1 MSLSFAEVLRCCDRL
16 FLSRL
21 SPFRHSA
28 TPVKSSRPPTTNAE
42 RTKEELPPLKF
53 NPLLGK
59 VARAHSENMARQMK
73 MEHKLDDKTPFDRL
87 DAAGYD
93 FMRAAENI
101 AFGDEDA
108 KLDVIM
114 KMWMESKGHRANIM
128 NKDLTEIGI
137 GIARGK
143 DGFLYYTQVFGRPF
157 KK

>member
-1 MSLSFAEVLRCCDRL
+1 MLRSIILVAVVALSSFSHAGEK
-16 FLSRL
+16 F
-21 SPFRHSA
+21 
-28 TPVKSSRPPTTNAE
+28 TPSDNEAKLLELTNAE

-59 VARAHSENMARQMK
+59 VARAHSENMARHMK

-108 KLDVIM
+108 KLDMIM
-114 KMWMESKGHRANIM
+114 KMWMDSKGHRANIM